1 MRNDIVNAFVVEL
14 NKINGRKPY
23 NTTINKNAHKGIKFW
38 DNIND
43 YPAIYVAAG
52 SETREYQPAEFK
64 WGFLN
69 MTVRLFVKESDPQD
83 RLDKLIEDVEYV
95 IDNNL
100 CLTYDTNKTTV
111 DMRILA
117 IQTDEGILEPYGA
130 GEIIVQVRYDL

>member
-1 MRNDIVNAFVVEL
+1 MRTKIVQALITEL
-14 NKINGRKPY
+14 KKINGKKPY
-23 NTTINKNAHKGIKFW
+23 ETTINKNAHMGIRFW
-38 DNIND
+38 DNINN

-52 SETREYQPAEFK
+52 AETREYLPAEFK
-64 WGFLN
+64 WAFLN
-69 MTVRLFVKESDPQD
+69 LTIRLFVKESDPQV
-83 RLDKLIEDVEYV
+83 RLEKMINDVEYV

-100 CLTYDTNKTTV
+100 CLEYDTNKTTV